1 MILARNKKAMSCAIC
16 RKDVGPG
23 EGWAW
28 KSEVGWVPVCEEHKP
43 EPKNL
48 LEQLRANNDIV
59 KLQGKEFV
67 LFSGLLS
74 IAHNNGLESLET
86 TLEHV
91 DWEKQRALTKCV
103 AKGVRGTFTAYG
115 DATPE
120 NTSKMVRSAFVRMSE
135 TRAIARSLRFY
146 NGIGMTARDELPGK
160 VSSED

>member
-43 EPKNL
+43 APKNL
-48 LEQLRANNDIV
+48 LEELRRNNHTI

-74 IAHNNGLESLET
+74 IAHNNGLESLT
-86 TLEHV
+86 TNLEFV
-91 DWEKQRALTKCV
+91 DWDKKIAMHRCV
-103 AKGVRGTFTAYG
+103 AKGARGEFSAYG

-135 TRAIARSLRFY
+135 TRAAARSLRFY
-146 NGIGMTARDELPGK
+146 NGIGMTAADELPGK
-160 VSSED
+160 VSNED